1 MTKKIW
7 LNKANSFEEAQQFDD
22 AYYLKL
28 SSKERVEAI
37 QLLREAHSKSTGVS
51 ISENG
56 KRLRRVFRIIEQ
68 D

>member
-7 LNKANSFEEAQQFDD
+7 LNKANSFKESQKFDD
-22 AYYLKL
+22 AYYMKL
-28 SSKERVEAI
+28 SSKERVEVI
-37 QLLREAHSKSTGVS
+37 QLLREAHFKSTGMS

-68 D
+68 E